1 MGKSEKLN
9 SFYPPRHKMFPDNF
23 LRPKS
28 KFCSRQFCSESLL
41 PAGADR
47 CEVWVRGQVATLPT
61 NWNEKGHFGAIYQL
75 YLPNGHKKRQ
85 KGQKRMKRVTLG
97 QFTNFSFPPTPPR
110 HCCLIPNNLQ
120 EGQGLIFAKKK
131 KN

>member
-1 MGKSEKLN
+1 MGKSEHLN
-9 SFYPPRHKMFPDNF
+9 SFSPGHKMFPDNF

-97 QFTNFSFPPTPPR
+97 QFTNCSFPPPTPAIAALFPTKYR
-110 HCCLIPNNLQ
+110 
-120 EGQGLIFAKKK
+120 KVKD
-131 KN
+131 